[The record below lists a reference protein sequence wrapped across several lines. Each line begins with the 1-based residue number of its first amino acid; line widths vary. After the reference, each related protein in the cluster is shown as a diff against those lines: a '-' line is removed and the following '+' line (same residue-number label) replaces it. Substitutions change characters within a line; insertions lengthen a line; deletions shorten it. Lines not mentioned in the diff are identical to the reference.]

1 MVEVKRGRGRPR
13 KTPIGVFKLEE
24 NKRPVGR
31 PPKKKMGRPKGSKN
45 KPKAY
50 FPISLT
56 IEERLRFL
64 ERSVD
69 ILADAVILLT
79 QDKRTKKSR

>member
-45 KPKAY
+45 KPKHNLEQRVDRLELIAY
-50 FPISLT
+50 IL
-56 IEERLRFL
+56 IE
-64 ERSVD
+64 SVSA
-69 ILADAVILLT
+69 LVS
-79 QDKRTKKSR
+79 QHTKKNGK